1 MRTSKKDL
9 ILDAAVGLIEASGMD
24 AVTYEALAEAA
35 GMSKSGMVYH
45 FPSRRDLLL
54 GIHRHLA
61 AEWER
66 EMEAVAGGAAGD
78 VDAATRLRAVV
89 MTLSHAA
96 TRAELLLQLDAAAEP
111 EFAAPWDEVDQ
122 RWVPPVPSVD
132 AVDAVDAVGPVGT
145 VDTEGTAG
153 AVGSA
158 GSVDQAEAMQA
169 RDMAVATYLV
179 QVAADGLWVHD
190 HVHQSLSAAQR
201 SALTEAILR
210 LIP

>member
-9 ILDAAVGLIEASGMD
+9 ILDAAVGLIETSGMD

-61 AEWER
+61 IQWER
-66 EMEAVAGGAAGD
+66 EMEEVAGGAAED
-78 VDAATRLRAVV
+78 VDAAARLRAVV
-89 MTLSHAA
+89 LTLSHAA
-96 TRAELLLQLDAAAEP
+96 TRAELLLQLDASADP
-111 EFAAPWDEVDQ
+111 EFAEAWDEVDQ
-122 RWVPPVPSVD
+122 RWVPPMPSVD
-132 AVDAVDAVGPVGT
+132 SDGAGEVG
-145 VDTEGTAG
+145 ELAL
-153 AVGSA
+153 AA
-158 GSVDQAEAMQA
+158 
-169 RDMAVATYLV
+169 YLV

-190 HVHQSLSAAQR
+190 HVHQSLTPGQR
-201 SALTEAILR
+201 AVLTEAILR

>member
-1 MRTSKKDL
+1 MRTSKRDL
-9 ILDAAVGLIEASGMD
+9 ILDAAVGIIAEGGID
-24 AVTYEALAEAA
+24 AVTYESLAEAA

-66 EMEAVAGGAAGD
+66 ELQDAAGGTSDA

-89 MTLSHAA
+89 LTLSHSA
-96 TRAELLLQLDAAAEP
+96 TRAELMVQLDAAADP
-111 EFAAPWDEVDQ
+111 EFADVWDEVDK
-122 RWVPPVPSVD
+122 RWMPSS
-132 AVDAVDAVGPVGT
+132 A
-145 VDTEGTAG
+145 ELTADG
-153 AVGSA
+153 ADG
-158 GSVDQAEAMQA
+158 DLA
-169 RDMAVATYLV
+169 RMAYLV

-190 HVHQSLSAAQR
+190 HVHRSLTKAQR
-201 SALTEAILR
+201 EALTTALLG